1 MVAVDLELRE
11 IDAQHFFRHL
21 CLSCLFFFKK
31 IKVNLF
37 FIYKKTTKKTCET
50 KSEEKEKEST
60 ARSKHCKPQ
69 RVNELLS
76 KSAAVRWT

>member
-31 IKVNLF
+31 KRFNLF
-37 FIYKKTTKKTCET
+37 FFNKKNNKKTCEIE
-50 KSEEKEKEST
+50 SEEKEKEST